1 MLYAP
6 SPYSSSGTEVSTYEQ
21 GAYSTG
27 TPPSPPTGHG
37 LPNTHHKDSSEPN
50 DNSNNGNDTTT
61 DLRRESPPPTP
72 KHTLFLQDDQ
82 DEQHAATLC
91 DTEEDDFFFLGQ
103 LQNNS
108 VDLEG
113 RQLIQEQH
121 QHQHQQ
127 PLPFQNGDYSS
138 YDNEFQDS
146 GDVSFGGHQQ
156 QQQGYHSDQG
166 AYTFEPFDASMYST
180 PIVTDDDFETA
191 NRAFHATI
199 NKFSRQNYPE
209 YRKRAPY
216 NFLENWHLHSM
227 YSKSQQ
233 ILLGIPHVRPM
244 VLLSGDDFM
253 FTPPLL
259 QQEDE
264 EDYLGDN
271 DQLVYLDQSMQME
284 WMDDGQMFEDDN
296 DILDDGIVIM
306 SAPDPPPLMDL
317 AVLQPNTPSA
327 SPPTST
333 VLNENAWMK
342 NQTDFMHDHYQLDD
356 TTNDID
362 DSQHLQQQQQQGQNS
377 FSLTSSSEKEEPL
390 YFAGGLSS
398 ELLHWYRTADR
409 GRPPST
415 IMESSDCGDDH
426 IVVRMDLSNNINYSI
441 DGPRSEHGK
450 SDTGIDL
457 KTDEAE
463 NEQPGTVITS
473 SDHPPPNLIDP
484 PSLDHHASPT
494 SYQSLADI
502 VALPSSSASSTHL
515 ESSYYGSTHEHEH
528 HPRPTTAIPSYSQS
542 RGNNQIHHGVSDQLA
557 TTSELVLTLASQY
570 RMDGKTTPFF
580 FLACILRIWQVWLLT
595 AELLLAGLW
604 DPPSTSKRTHRP
616 ASVKPLLPF

>member
-6 SPYSSSGTEVSTYEQ
+6 SPYSSSGTEASTYEQ
-21 GAYSTG
+21 DTYSTG

-37 LPNTHHKDSSEPN
+37 LPNAHHKESSEPN
-50 DNSNNGNDTTT
+50 DNSDNDVDDPT
-61 DLRRESPPPTP
+61 DLRHESPPPTP
-72 KHTLFLQDDQ
+72 KHIMFLQDDQ
-82 DEQHAATLC
+82 DEQHTTTLG

-103 LQNNS
+103 LQNNT
-108 VDLEG
+108 VGLED
-113 RQLIQEQH
+113 RQLQ

-127 PLPFQNGDYSS
+127 PPPLQNGDYGLV

-146 GDVSFGGHQQ
+146 GDVYQQQELEQRHLQ

-166 AYTFEPFDASMYST
+166 VYTFEPFDTSMYST
-180 PIVTDDDFETA
+180 PSVTDDDFETA

-259 QQEDE
+259 QQEEDD
-264 EDYLGDN
+264 DYLGDN

-284 WMDDGQMFEDDN
+284 WIDDGQMFEDGN

-317 AVLQPNTPSA
+317 AILSPNTPSA
-327 SPPTST
+327 PPTCT

-356 TTNDID
+356 STNDID
-362 DSQHLQQQQQQGQNS
+362 EDQQQQGQAS
-377 FSLTSSSEKEEPL
+377 FSLTPSSDNEEPL
-390 YFAGGLSS
+390 YFARGLSS

-415 IMESSDCGDDH
+415 IMESIDGEDDH
-426 IVVRMDLSNNINYSI
+426 IVVRMELSNTSI

-450 SDTGIDL
+450 GSTDIDGN
-457 KTDEAE
+457 TD
-463 NEQPGTVITS
+463 NEQSGTVPAS
-473 SDHPPPNLIDP
+473 ADHPSTNQIDP
-484 PSLDHHASPT
+484 PTFDHHTSPT

-502 VALPSSSASSTHL
+502 VTLPSSTSSMHL
-515 ESSYYGSTHEHEH
+515 DPAHYGSTYEHEH
-528 HPRPTTAIPSYSQS
+528 PTTTPSFSQS
-542 RGNNQIHHGVSDQLA
+542 RWNNQPHLGVSDQLVA
-557 TTSELVLTLASQY
+557 TSELVLTLASEY
-570 RMDGKTTPFF
+570 RMDGKGTSFF
-580 FLACILRIWQVWLLT
+580 FLACLLRIWQVWLLT

-604 DPPSTSKRTHRP
+604 GPPSASKRTHRSS
-616 ASVKPLLPF
+616 SVKPLLPI